1 MPDSYVDYLEASN
14 TLGRIERGS
23 GEVLSAKDVAVL
35 RAWLRS
41 QQSLNAYMP
50 PTLARYFR
58 LILDSH
64 ENLRINKLL
73 VSILPTE

>member
-1 MPDSYVDYLEASN
+1 MDSYIDYLEASN

-23 GEVLSAKDVAVL
+23 GEVLTDKDIAVL

-58 LILDSH
+58 LVLDSH
-64 ENLRINKLL
+64 ENLRTNKIL
-73 VSILPTE
+73 VQLVTHE